1 MGRYDGE
8 SSDRSAVVTG
18 PNGLPADVIPTDG
31 HNGLVAIAPGHVST
45 VNSTTA
51 TLGAGIAFT
60 GDWEDITNFG
70 VIVISLTSDVASAT
84 DGLMVQFSSD
94 GTVGGVIS
102 DDDYTVAAGAK
113 KTFSFQAAAK
123 FYRVVYTN
131 GGTIQGSFN
140 LQVVLKPYYVKPSS
154 HRIQDSIVDDDDAE
168 LIKAVI
174 TGSNPSGDFVN
185 FQSTT
190 AGNFKVSVEEIQN
203 KISTDNSTTSTLAGD
218 AVFTGTGEDIS
229 NFANVTIQLDSSHD
243 SATDGMTFQFS
254 IDNTNWDDVYTFTY
268 TASEGAR
275 RFQFPGTAQYF
286 RLVYTN
292 GSTQQDHF
300 RVQTILHVSDILTS
314 IHRLKDD
321 VSTDRSLQ
329 IVKSALMTRS
339 DIVGDFKVVDV
350 AHPLPIRDAT
360 LNIARGLEE
369 GVSHV
374 NKFGRAEAGIQTTL
388 TDIWDRADATPTQ
401 QVWVAPTQAR
411 LHDITSSST
420 ADDGTPEGAGAGAQA
435 IRVFG
440 LTDWDTNEVNEDV
453 ILNGTGNVATS
464 NSYVI
469 IHRMKIIPVGGTY
482 ETNVGII
489 TATAQTDGT
498 VTAQINIGNGQT
510 EMAIY
515 GIPSTQIAYMTEFDV
530 NAHNT
535 GNPATVM
542 ENDFDLVVNEN
553 PNLNLSV
560 FIKKANV
567 GMIVTGSSAFPKIF
581 NPYLKIPGP
590 AIVKFQAISTLADTE
605 GVAEFDLI
613 LVDN

>member
-1 MGRYDGE
+1 MSGKFGQFVNADLIATNGHTGM
-8 SSDRSAVVTG
+8 VVMT
-18 PNGLPADVIPTDG
+18 
-31 HNGLVAIAPGHVST
+31 PGHVST
-45 VNSTTA
+45 DNSTVA
-51 TLGAGIAFT
+51 LLNAGIAFT
-60 GDWEDITNFG
+60 GEWEDISNFG
-70 VIVISLTSDVASAT
+70 VIVVSLTSDVASAT
-84 DGLMVQFSSD
+84 DGLMMQFSSD
-94 GTVGGVIS
+94 GTVAGIIS
-102 DDDYTVAAGAK
+102 DDDYTINAGAK

-123 FYRVVYTN
+123 FFRVIYTN
-131 GGTIQGSFN
+131 GGTNQGSFN
-140 LQVVLKPYYVKPSS
+140 MQTVLKPYYVKPSS

-174 TGSNPSGDFVN
+174 TGRNPSGNFVN
-185 FQSTT
+185 FQSTS

-218 AVFTGTGEDIS
+218 AVFTGTGEDTS

-243 SATDGMTFQFS
+243 SAVDGMTFQFS
-254 IDNTNWDDVYTFTY
+254 IDNTNWDDIYTFTY

-275 RFQFPGTAQYF
+275 RFQFPATAQYF

-292 GSTQQDHF
+292 GTTQQTHF

-321 VSTDRSLQ
+321 VSPDRSLE
-329 IVKSALMTRS
+329 IVKSVLMSRS
-339 DIVGDFKVVDV
+339 GSTGDFKVVDV
-350 AHPLPIRDAT
+350 AHPLPVRDAT
-360 LNIARGLEE
+360 LNISRGLEE
-369 GVSHV
+369 GVFHV

-388 TDIWDRADATPTQ
+388 TDIWDRADAAATQ
-401 QVWVAPTQAR
+401 QIWVAPTQAR
-411 LHDITSSST
+411 LHDIASSST

-435 IRVFG
+435 VRVFG
-440 LTDWDTNEVNEDV
+440 LTDWDTNEVSEDV
-453 ILNGTGNVATS
+453 ILNGTGDVATS

-469 IHRMKIIPVGGTY
+469 IHRMKVIPVGTTY

-515 GIPSTQIAYMTEFDV
+515 GVPSTQIAYMTGFDV

-553 PNLNLSV
+553 PNINLLV

-567 GMIVTGSSAFPKIF
+567 GMIVTGSSAFPKAF
-581 NPYLKIPGP
+581 NPYLKIEGP
-590 AIVKFQAISTLADTE
+590 AIIKFQAISTLADTE
-605 GVAEFDLI
+605 GVAEYDLI

>member
-1 MGRYDGE
+1 MSRFEEIVIKGAT
-8 SSDRSAVVTG
+8 S
-18 PNGLPADVIPTDG
+18 GLLADVIATDG

-45 VNSTTA
+45 DNSTVA
-51 TLGAGIAFT
+51 TLGGGASFT

-70 VIVISLTSDVASAT
+70 VIVISVTSDVASAT

-94 GTVGGVIS
+94 GTVGGIIS
-102 DDDYTVAAGAK
+102 DDDYTIAAGAK
-113 KTFSFQAAAK
+113 KTFSFQAASQ

-131 GGTIQGSFN
+131 GVTIQGSFN
-140 LQVVLKPYYVKPSS
+140 LQTVMKPYYVKPSS

-168 LIKAVI
+168 LIKAVM
-174 TGSNPSGDFVN
+174 TGRNPSGDFVN
-185 FQSTT
+185 FQATS

-203 KISTDNSTTSTLAGD
+203 KLSTDNSTTATLAGG
-218 AVFTGTGEDIS
+218 VVYTGTGEDVS

-243 SATDGMTFQFS
+243 SAVDGMTFQFS
-254 IDNTNWDDVYTFTY
+254 IDDTNWDDVYTFTY

-275 RFQFPGTAQYF
+275 RFQFPVTAQYF

-292 GSTQQDHF
+292 GATLQTHF

-321 VSTDRSLQ
+321 VSPDRSLE
-329 IVKSALMTRS
+329 IVKSVLMSRS

-350 AHPLPIRDAT
+350 AHPLPVRDAT
-360 LNIARGLEE
+360 LNVSRGLEE
-369 GVSHV
+369 GVTHI

-388 TDIWDRADATPTQ
+388 TDIWDRADAAATQ
-401 QVWVAPTQAR
+401 QIWVAPTQAR

-435 IRVFG
+435 VRVFG

-453 ILNGTGNVATS
+453 ILNGTGDVTTS

-469 IHRMKIIPVGGTY
+469 IHRMIIIPVGTTY

-489 TATAQTDGT
+489 TATAQTDNS

-510 EMAIY
+510 EMAIF
-515 GIPSTQIAYMTEFDV
+515 GIPSTQIAYMTGFDV

-535 GNPATVM
+535 GNPSTVM

-553 PNLNLSV
+553 PNINLSV

-567 GMIVTGSSAFPKIF
+567 GMIVTGSSAFPKAF
-581 NPYLKIPGP
+581 NPYLKIAGP
-590 AIVKFQAISTLADTE
+590 AIIKFQAISTLADTE
-605 GVAEFDLI
+605 GVAEYDII